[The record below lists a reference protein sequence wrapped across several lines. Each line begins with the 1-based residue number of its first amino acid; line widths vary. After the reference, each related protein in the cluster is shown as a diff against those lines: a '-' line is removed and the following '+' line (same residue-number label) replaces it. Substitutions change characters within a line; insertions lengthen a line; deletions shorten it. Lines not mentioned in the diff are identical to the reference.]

1 MQSADVEVRS
11 RSTVQLEVT
20 NSLEGDLS
28 SGSTLRYNCE
38 TSKVDMEKDISSSVS
53 KR

>member
-28 SGSTLRYNCE
+28 SGSTLRYNCK